1 MQPFAKL
8 AGAIALAAL
17 FTAPAAASEV
27 EWLESYEEAKKQAKE
42 QDKFILADF
51 TGSDWCGWCIKLK
64 NEVFQTPEFKT
75 WAEKNV
81 VLLELDFP
89 RKKQLSQELKAQ
101 NEALRDKH
109 KVRGYPT
116 IVFMDPSGDEVGRTG
131 YQRGGPA
138 VWTKSA
144 DEILATGRDYLALK
158 NKQNP
163 TAAEQA
169 KLLEAELEMG
179 KVGYAEAKE
188 RRAALE
194 GLSAEQAAKLDAE
207 LVNLEVM
214 DILDRAP
221 NEPPAGA
228 DVKAWQQEQRVALGK
243 QFHAMLQQG
252 RTPTGEEAYQPF
264 YILIMDYAVEAK
276 DPASFEAALG
286 KMRERFGE
294 NPNAAGFFKMQEERL
309 AKLKGE

>member
-8 AGAIALAAL
+8 AGAIALAAV
-17 FTAPAAASEV
+17 FAAPAAASEV
-27 EWLESYEEAKKQAKE
+27 EWLDNYEEAKKLAKE

-64 NEVFQTPEFKT
+64 NEVFQTPEFKS
-75 WAEKNV
+75 WADKNV

-89 RKKQLSQELKAQ
+89 RKKQLSQSIKEQ

-116 IVFMDPSGDEVGRTG
+116 IVFMDPSGEEVGRTG

-138 VWTKSA
+138 AWTKSA
-144 DEILATGRDYLALK
+144 DGILATGRDYLALK

-163 TAAEQA
+163 TPAEKA
-169 KLLEAELEMG
+169 KLLETELEMG
-179 KVGYAEAKE
+179 KVGFAEAKE

-194 GLSAEQAAKLDAE
+194 GLSPEQAAKLDAE

-252 RTPTGEEAYQPF
+252 RTPTGDEAYQPF
-264 YILIMDYAVEAK
+264 YILIMDYSVEAK

-294 NPNAAGFFKMQEERL
+294 NPSAAGFFTMQEERL